1 MSTKQDKEKSIHLLL
16 ILGKPQNTKYAVM
29 NRTYKGT
36 TFIWKVDFSPAKQ
49 QQEDSG
55 KNSFIELSEK
65 KKSSLE
71 IHLGKDW
78 EVPIHG
84 MRLNEIF

>member
-16 ILGKPQNTKYAVM
+16 ILGKPQNTKYEVM

-65 KKSSLE
+65 KKKQLRNSLRQR
-71 IHLGKDW
+71 LGGSH
-78 EVPIHG
+78 P
-84 MRLNEIF
+84 RNEAE